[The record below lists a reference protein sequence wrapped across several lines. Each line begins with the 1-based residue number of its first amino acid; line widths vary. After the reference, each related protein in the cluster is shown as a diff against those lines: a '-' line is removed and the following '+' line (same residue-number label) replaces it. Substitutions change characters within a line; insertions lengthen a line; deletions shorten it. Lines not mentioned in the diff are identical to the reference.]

1 MEKIATNIEML
12 FEKAQDYTK
21 SSIELLKLNAIDKT
35 ADIAASLIF
44 KLAFGLIVAMFLLF
58 VNIGISLFLG
68 KLIGENYLGFFIVSV
83 FYLILA
89 IILYIFRNQLITV
102 PITNLVIKKLLETKN
117 REDGNNN

>member
-35 ADIAASLIF
+35 ADITASLIF
-44 KLAFGLIVAMFLLF
+44 RLAFGLIVAMLLLF
-58 VNIGISLFLG
+58 INIGISLYIG
-68 KLIGENYLGFFIVSV
+68 KLMGENYLGFLIVSV

-89 IILYIFRNQLITV
+89 IILFIFRNQLIKV

-117 REDGNNN
+117 RDDGNN

>member
-89 IILYIFRNQLITV
+89 IILYIFRNQLISV